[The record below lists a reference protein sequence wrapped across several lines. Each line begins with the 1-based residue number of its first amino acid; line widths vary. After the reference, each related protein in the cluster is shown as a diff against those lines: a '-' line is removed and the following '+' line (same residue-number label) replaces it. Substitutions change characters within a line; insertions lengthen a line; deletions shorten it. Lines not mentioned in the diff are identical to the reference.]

1 MRHTTCG
8 MRAPHLA
15 AHRQVVTPR
24 PGAAP
29 ALRARLQRRPAWPG
43 RVAAASDSATM
54 DPALRVEVDNSG
66 EATKGVHLLAL
77 TSTTFVT

>member
-1 MRHTTCG
+1 
-8 MRAPHLA
+8 
-15 AHRQVVTPR
+15 
-24 PGAAP
+24 
-29 ALRARLQRRPAWPG
+29 
-43 RVAAASDSATM
+43 M